1 MILARRRR
9 IGDYRAVLAV
19 PLMRDGAVEGVLL
32 LGRPEPG
39 PFSQRQ
45 IDLVQTFADQ
55 AVIAIENSRLLREIR
70 ARTDDLSE
78 SLQQQTAT
86 AEVLKVISRS
96 AFDLQTVLDTLVE
109 LAARLCDADEGT
121 IFRPADT
128 GYRLAASHGL
138 APEQKNHL
146 ASFSSVPE
154 RGSVVGRT
162 LLERKTVH
170 VPDVQADPE
179 YAPSAARR
187 AFKRT
192 HDARCTAV
200 TRGRADRRVRLDPL
214 SSSARSATSRSSSR
228 RHSPTRP

>member
-1 MILARRRR
+1 MFRTCKLDPEYDFGAAPT

-55 AVIAIENSRLLREIR
+55 AVIAIENARLLREMR
-70 ARTDDLSE
+70 ARTDDLSK

-109 LAARLCDADEGT
+109 SAARLCDADEGDDLSR
-121 IFRPADT
+121 RPTT

-138 APEQKNHL
+138 RAGALNNHL
-146 ASFSSVPE
+146 ATFSSGARESRRPW
-154 RGSVVGRT
+154 
-162 LLERKTVH
+162 
-170 VPDVQADPE
+170 PDVPCL
-179 YAPSAARR
+179 SASTIARR
-187 AFKRT
+187 RMSRRIRSMPPLPRAGVRHVT
-192 HDARCTAV
+192 HDARRAAV
-200 TRGRADRRVRLDPL
+200 ARRRAR
-214 SSSARSATSRSSSR
+214 
-228 RHSPTRP
+228 